1 MGLALPVDQEH
12 FEAWISL
19 QCSMTPMDALSV
31 PGHGPAWGNVKISLS
46 SAFLPLGRIRLVEPI
61 YSSLPLPL
69 LLSMANE
76 YA

>member
-1 MGLALPVDQEH
+1 
-12 FEAWISL
+12 
-19 QCSMTPMDALSV
+19 MTPMDALSV
-31 PGHGPAWGNVKISLS
+31 PGHGPAWGNVKVSLS
-46 SAFLPLGRIRLVEPI
+46 SASLLLGRIRLVEPI